1 MAELRR
7 QTTGEDMTISFSPGS
22 FPVLGYEGKENTPVK
37 KNINDLAEAL
47 KNQLSSITN
56 IEVKDNQ
63 IIADVKGY
71 NKPISDKIR
80 EIVKSFI
87 VPEELNRDE
96 INPYTGKPYS
106 IAYDRQKNEFSRFK
120 INFQRTKDVKS
131 PATKEMSGELAW
143 FAFPIMEKNTEVIRY
158 IVNKIQDVANPSK
171 PEFNPLIPIYK
182 AEYGTANMVYVLAK
196 REESV
201 YDYISSIGKM
211 YFPIGLNTLNQMT
224 PLKTVSEIAKAVGM
238 HEANSFIIRKF
249 LTKNPNFFSD
259 LLEGKIGP
267 EISASFYD
275 TIFEGLK
282 KNNPNFVI
290 LIIDAIITPKTFK
303 SNRPVFF
310 KEERFVEKH
319 KKFVGNKR
327 GSETKEAVT
336 KYRSEKGD
344 ILSNPEDIKFSLV
357 IHTVTEFARSTD
369 INSFQKQGIFNQL
382 EDRMILNDQTENLGD
397 ISLSDKTLD
406 ENILSEMFS
415 SFDMTV
421 QEIKSFDPETLLD
434 PTILQFQKKINPETK
449 EEEIIQGELEKEKFE
464 FLREIDFTKMSSNQD
479 IIKIGIDTESTK
491 KQINIDAIDKRIK
504 EINFKLKEI
513 NKNNYEKE
521 KRLESLKKINEADY
535 SNLYSSFKFD
545 QTPRLNDPSILE
557 DFNAYL
563 LLIGKKGTY
572 FQYLSGGELESEK
585 ESIEPII
592 KEYAIN
598 KLNESK
604 RSIDSNLNN
613 LILETS
619 IEVEKLEDEKNLL
632 SNKLYNQTTIEQ
644 IEDKEQIT
652 SGYIIETGIYLNP
665 NGVFEGQYIIYK
677 DINGTKGEIIKRFK
691 FNIGNYT
698 IDNIINEYGKAEI
711 LDAIVKSIQKY
722 SNVITPIMNP
732 DRIGNY
738 ITFPIDVKLGNIN
751 DLTTHEKVVTK
762 QGRIRFIQQGDI
774 AMDKLEQILTQT
786 EESMGSK

>member
-22 FPVLGYEGKENTPVK
+22 FPVLGYEGKENTPIK

-47 KNQLSSITN
+47 KSQIPSITN
-56 IEVKDNQ
+56 IEVKGNQ
-63 IIADVKGY
+63 IVADVKGY
-71 NKPISDKIR
+71 DKPTSDKVR
-80 EIVKSFI
+80 EVVKSFI

-96 INPYTGKPYS
+96 INPNTGKPYS
-106 IAYDRQKNEFSRFK
+106 AAYERQKNEFSRFK
-120 INFQRTKDVKS
+120 INFERTKDVKA

-238 HEANSFIIRKF
+238 HEANSFIVRKF

-259 LLEGKIGP
+259 LLAGKIGP

-282 KNNPNFVI
+282 QNNPNFVI
-290 LIIDAIITPKTFK
+290 LIIDAIITPQTFRA
-303 SNRPVFF
+303 NRPVFF

-344 ILSNPEDIKFSLV
+344 ILSSPEELKFSLV
-357 IHTVTEFARSTD
+357 LHTVTEFARATD
-369 INSFQKQGIFNQL
+369 INSFQKQGIINQL
-382 EDRMILNDQTENLGD
+382 EDRMILNDQTEDLGE
-397 ISLSDKTLD
+397 ISLNDKTLD
-406 ENILSEMFS
+406 ETVLSEMFS
-415 SFDMTV
+415 SFETTT
-421 QEIKSFDPETLLD
+421 QEIKSYDPETLLD
-434 PTILQFQKKINPETK
+434 PKILELDQEFQEIAPE
-449 EEEIIQGELEKEKFE
+449 FE
-464 FLREIDFTKMSSNQD
+464 FLREIDFTRMSSNQD
-479 IIKIGIDTESTK
+479 IIKIGADLPENIEPKEEQIDIT
-491 KQINIDAIDKRIK
+491 AIDKR
-504 EINFKLKEI
+504 LKEI
-513 NKNNYEKE
+513 DLQLKEVNKNSDEQQ
-521 KRLESLKKINEADY
+521 KRLEALKKRDEADY

-557 DFNAYL
+557 DLNAYL
-563 LLIGKKGTY
+563 MLMGKKGTY

-585 ESIEPII
+585 DSMEPFI
-592 KEYAIN
+592 KEYALER
-598 KLNESK
+598 LNLS
-604 RSIDSNLNN
+604 RQTIDNNINN
-613 LILETS
+613 LMKSSLATI
-619 IEVEKLEDEKNLL
+619 EKLENEKRDL
-632 SNKLYNQTTIEQ
+632 SDKLYHPKTVEQ
-644 IEDKEQIT
+644 LEKREQGAP
-652 SGYIIETGIYLNP
+652 SYVIETGIYLNP
-665 NGVFEGQYIIYK
+665 HGTFEGQYIIYK
-677 DINGTKGEIIKRFK
+677 DVNGTKGEIVKRFK
-691 FNIGNYT
+691 FNIGKYT

-711 LDAIVKSIQKY
+711 LNAITKSIQKH
-722 SNVITPIMNP
+722 SNIITPIMNP
-732 DRIGNY
+732 DRIGLY
-738 ITFPIDVKLGNIN
+738 MTFPIDVTLESIN
-751 DLTTHEKVVTK
+751 DLATYENAVTK